1 MAAGNKTMGA
11 TSIKGF
17 ITSRK
22 VFPYIFILP
31 FVLSFLIFFLYP
43 IISTIEMS
51 MQSIKGFDS
60 IEFIGLKNYKNL
72 FNRQFFNAL
81 SVTARYT
88 FWTIL
93 ILIPIPLVLANILN
107 SHLTKGGNI
116 FKSALFMPAL
126 TSVVM
131 AGLFFKFAFAEQPTA
146 LINSIIVSL
155 GGEPFRFL
163 YTKTG
168 AMLVLVLFCTWKWM
182 GVNLIYYMSAL
193 KSIPAEIYE
202 SADID
207 GANSIQK
214 FLKITVPS
222 VRPTI
227 IYVLT
232 ISVYGGF
239 SMFAESFTL
248 FNGARSP
255 GDIGTTLVGYIYNQG
270 INQNNFGLASAAG
283 LVLLGLVLLINV
295 IQLFLTGSFRKEA

>member
-1 MAAGNKTMGA
+1 MS
-11 TSIKGF
+11 SIQPAMKPKSNRAIF
-17 ITSRK
+17 SSRAL
-22 VFPYIFILP
+22 FPYVFILP

-43 IISTIEMS
+43 MASTFEMS
-51 MQSIKGFDS
+51 LQSIKGFDS
-60 IEFIGLKNYKNL
+60 ITFIGWKNYQNL

-81 SVTARYT
+81 NVTARYT

-93 ILIPIPLVLANILN
+93 ILIPVPLVLASIV
-107 SHLTKGGNI
+107 SSPTIKGSNF

-131 AGLFFKFAFAEQPTA
+131 AGLFFKFAFAEQETA
-146 LINSIIVSL
+146 LINSIL
-155 GGEPFRFL
+155 AAMGQEPYRFL
-163 YTKTG
+163 YTKFG
-168 AMLVLVLFCTWKWM
+168 AMLVMVLFASWKWM
-182 GVNLIYYMSAL
+182 GVNLIYYLSAL
-193 KSIPAEIYE
+193 KSIPADLFE
-202 SADID
+202 SAEID
-207 GANSIQK
+207 GANKIQQ
-214 FLKITVPS
+214 FFHITVPS

-283 LVLLGLVLLINV
+283 LVLLALVMVINV
-295 IQLFLTGSFRKEA
+295 IQLALTGSFKKED

>member
-1 MAAGNKTMGA
+1 MAIRHNSPQSRSLAA
-11 TSIKGF
+11 IL
-17 ITSRK
+17 TSRTI
-22 VFPYIFILP
+22 FPYVFILP

-43 IISTIEMS
+43 MMSTFQMS
-51 MQSIKGFDS
+51 LQSIKGFDTVK
-60 IEFIGLKNYKNL
+60 FIGLKNYQNL

-93 ILIPIPLVLANILN
+93 ILIPTPLVLASVI
-107 SHLTKGGNI
+107 SSPTARGGN
-116 FKSALFMPAL
+116 FYKSALFMPAL

-131 AGLFFKFAFAEQPTA
+131 AGLFFKFAFAEQETA
-146 LINSIIVSL
+146 LINSILTFFGV
-155 GGEPFRFL
+155 EPYRFL

-168 AMLVLVLFCTWKWM
+168 AMIVMVLFCSWKWM
-182 GVNLIYYMSAL
+182 GVNLIYYLSAL

-202 SADID
+202 SAEID
-207 GANSIQK
+207 GANK
-214 FLKITVPS
+214 FQQFFSITVPS
-222 VRPTI
+222 VKPTI

-255 GDIGTTLVGYIYNQG
+255 GDIGTTLVGFIYNQG

-283 LVLLGLVLLINV
+283 LVLLALVMVINV
-295 IQLFLTGSFRKEA
+295 IQLALTGSFKKEV

>member
-1 MAAGNKTMGA
+1 MAAGNKTIGA
-11 TSIKGF
+11 TSIKG
-17 ITSRK
+17 IISSRRF
-22 VFPYIFILP
+22 FPYIFILP
-31 FVLSFLIFFLYP
+31 FILSFLIFFLYP
-43 IISTIEMS
+43 IISTFEMS
-51 MQSIKGFDS
+51 LQSIKGFDS
-60 IEFIGLKNYKNL
+60 VEFIGLKNYKNL

-81 SVTARYT
+81 NVTARYT

-107 SHLTKGGNI
+107 SHLTRGSNI
-116 FKSALFMPAL
+116 YKSALFMPAL

-146 LINSIIVSL
+146 LINSIIVSF

-168 AMLVLVLFCTWKWM
+168 AMIVLVLFCTWKWM
-182 GVNLIYYMSAL
+182 GVNLIYYISAL
-193 KSIPAEIYE
+193 KSIPGEIYE
-202 SADID
+202 SAEID
-207 GANSIQK
+207 GANAIQK
-214 FLKITVPS
+214 FFKITVPS

-283 LVLLGLVLLINV
+283 LVLLGMVLVINV
-295 IQLFLTGSFRKEA
+295 IQLFLTGAFRKEA